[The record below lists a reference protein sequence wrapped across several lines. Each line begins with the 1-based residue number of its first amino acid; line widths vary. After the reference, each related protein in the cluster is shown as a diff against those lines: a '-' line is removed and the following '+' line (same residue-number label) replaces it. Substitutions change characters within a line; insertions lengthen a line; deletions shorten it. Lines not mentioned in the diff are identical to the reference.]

1 MKEKKILAVIPAR
14 GDSKGMPGKNTLDLL
29 GKPVIAYTIET
40 AQQSKYLDRI
50 VVSTDDEKI
59 AEVAKEYGAEVPFIR
74 PAELAEDDVPLIPD
88 VLRHAAKELARSEN
102 FDAEI
107 IVMLQPTSPLR
118 QARYVD
124 LAIDKLLNTKC
135 DWVTTVS
142 EAHPH
147 PFRMRRMKGDKLE
160 PLFEAENIWAQR
172 QDLPPVYHLS
182 GAVYVTWKEVIMGE
196 EVFLDKDWRGVI
208 MKEED
213 AIDIDTLTD
222 FLVAEAIL
230 KGRQGSE
237 DQ

>member
-1 MKEKKILAVIPAR
+1 
-14 GDSKGMPGKNTLDLL
+14 MPGKNTLDLL
-29 GKPVIAYTIET
+29 GKPVIAYTIEA

-59 AEVAKEYGAEVPFIR
+59 AEIAKEYGAEVPFIR

-88 VLRHAAKELARSEN
+88 VLRHAVKELARRES

-118 QARYVD
+118 QAKYVD
-124 LAIDKLLNTKC
+124 LAIEKLLNTKC
-135 DWVTTVS
+135 DWVTAVL

-160 PLFEAENIWAQR
+160 PLFEDKDIWLQR

-196 EVFLDKDWRGVI
+196 EVFQNKDWRGIV
-208 MKEED
+208 MEEED

-230 KGRQGSE
+230 KRQTGK
-237 DQ
+237 